1 MYPAAS
7 AVLLICEV
15 SFAYVQVSA
24 AYPKSIGFWQ
34 AMLIIQAFSSSVISA
49 FLPRPGASKSA
60 FSYSL
65 KKRLSLNKQPLLYC
79 LLILYILSAH
89 NKVSLNV
96 LYYNQVSPALLPL
109 PHHLC
114 AFCIVPHRQDLIQNI
129 LQSAMPAL

>member
-34 AMLIIQAFSSSVISA
+34 AMLMIQAFSSSVISA

-60 FSYSL
+60 FSMPPYLNFFRQSITL
-65 KKRLSLNKQPLLYC
+65 QRLSPT
-79 LLILYILSAH
+79 LSAIISIDTESAR
-89 NKVSLNV
+89 NNRIR
-96 LYYNQVSPALLPL
+96 AL
-109 PHHLC
+109 
-114 AFCIVPHRQDLIQNI
+114 VTV
-129 LQSAMPAL
+129 